1 MVLKETFE
9 IVLDSMKGY
18 FQVDLPRVCLCTP
31 LTWECKETCRCL
43 KCEDVAGILRCAFV
57 DEKVVD
63 YSYILISNFLRRI
76 IWKFFWKT
84 FKNLVPVTPQL
95 FQVSAERLCDMSS
108 FVDLQ
113 ILNWSK
119 DQEKCI
125 CLSSE

>member
-1 MVLKETFE
+1 MSKVW
-9 IVLDSMKGY
+9 G
-18 FQVDLPRVCLCTP
+18 C
-31 LTWECKETCRCL
+31 
-43 KCEDVAGILRCAFV
+43 GILRCAFV

-63 YSYILISNFLRRI
+63 YSYILISNILRRV
-76 IWKFFWKT
+76 IWQLSFWKT
-84 FKNLVPVTPQL
+84 LKNLVPVTPQL

-113 ILNWSK
+113 IPNWSK